1 MMKRDFEEL
10 DDIQQ
15 KVQTIPSEL
24 PILPVRDA
32 VIFPNAVIP
41 LTVGRE
47 SSVKIINDVQ
57 QGDGMLV
64 VLTQRDKKIDA
75 PGPTDLYEI
84 GTVSMIHRVMKTP
97 EGNRSSLSWECREPR
112 FRSTR
117 NSTRTFAPA
126 SRPLRTKKKTK
137 AVSISRHCAGQ

>member
-1 MMKRDFEEL
+1 MKRDFEQL

-15 KVQTIPSEL
+15 KIQTIPEQL

-47 SSVKIINDVQ
+47 SSVKLINDVQ

-64 VLTQRDKKIDA
+64 VLTQRDKRVDA
-75 PGPTDLYEI
+75 PGPSDLYDI
-84 GTVSMIHRVMKTP
+84 AG
-97 EGNRSSLSWECREPR
+97 CRD
-112 FRSTR
+112 
-117 NSTRTFAPA
+117 AP
-126 SRPLRTKKKTK
+126 
-137 AVSISRHCAGQ
+137 

>member
-1 MMKRDFEEL
+1 MKRDYDEPE
-10 DDIQQ
+10 DVQQ
-15 KVQTIPSEL
+15 KVQTIPPEL

-47 SSVKIINDVQ
+47 SSVRIVNDVQ

-64 VLTQRDKKIDA
+64 VLTQRDKRVDTPA
-75 PGPTDLYEI
+75 PTDLYDI

-97 EGNRSSLSWECREPR
+97 EGNLFVIIMGVS
-112 FRSTR
+112 
-117 NSTRTFAPA
+117 
-126 SRPLRTKKKTK
+126 RTK
-137 AVSISRHCAGQ
+137 VEQ

>member
-10 DDIQQ
+10 EDIQQ

-47 SSVKIINDVQ
+47 ISGKIINDVQ

-64 VLTQRDKKIDA
+64 VFTQRDKKVDA
-75 PGPTDLYEI
+75 PGPSVLYDI
-84 GTVSMIHRVMKTP
+84 GTVSTIHRVMTTP
-97 EGNRSSLSWECREPR
+97 EGNLFVNILSC
-112 FRSTR
+112 
-117 NSTRTFAPA
+117 
-126 SRPLRTKKKTK
+126 
-137 AVSISRHCAGQ
+137 